1 MQVERELIDLVL
13 KKVGIEKGD
22 VVLLHSDTTAIMDIT
37 ELKWANALDLLKDSF
52 INVLGASGT
61 LIVPTFNW
69 DFCQG
74 KTYYHNKTPSQ
85 VGVFTNNMLY
95 DKRSIRSFHPIYSFA
110 GIGPAAKYLFSDIS
124 KSSFGKNSVF
134 HKLHQIDAKIVLF
147 CMDPDILERDFTTT
161 FIHYVEQMKC
171 VDYRYIKYFKG
182 KVNIGEKEYEDIFDF
197 FVRFD
202 DNPVEI
208 DEKKIIN
215 HLLSTRKLKRVL
227 IKNKYPVCQIGS
239 KDLFDEL
246 IQMLDNNPYSLLK
259 SPPRLIKVN

>member
-1 MQVERELIDLVL
+1 MQVGRKLIDLVL
-13 KKVGIEKGD
+13 KKVGIEEGD
-22 VVLLHSDTTAIMDIT
+22 VVLLHSDSTAIREIT
-37 ELKWANALDLLKDSF
+37 ELKWADVLDLLKDSF

-69 DFCQG
+69 DFCKG

-85 VGVFTNNMLY
+85 VGVFTNNMLN
-95 DKRSIRSFHPIYSFA
+95 DKRCIRSFHPIYSFA
-110 GIGPAAKYLFSDIS
+110 GIGPAAKYLFSNIS

-134 HKLHQIDAKIVLF
+134 HKMHQINAKIILF
-147 CMDPDILERDFTTT
+147 CLNPDIMKKDFTTT
-161 FIHYVEQMKC
+161 FIHYVEQIKG

-197 FVRFD
+197 FVRFE

-215 HLLSTRKLKRVL
+215 HLLNTQKLKRVL
-227 IKNKYPVCQIGS
+227 IKDKYPVCQIS
-239 KDLFDEL
+239 TKDLYDEL
-246 IQMLDNNPYSLLK
+246 MQMLDSDPYSLLK
-259 SPPRLIKVN
+259 YPPRFLNNG